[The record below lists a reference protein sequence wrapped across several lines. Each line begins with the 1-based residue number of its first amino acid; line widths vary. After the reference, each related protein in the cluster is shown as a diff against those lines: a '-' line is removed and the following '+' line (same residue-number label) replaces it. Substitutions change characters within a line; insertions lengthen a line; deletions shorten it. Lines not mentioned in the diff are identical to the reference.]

1 MTTSHYRALIIAFVF
16 FGLLG
21 GALDLIFPALIPAE
35 FRQLQEAHD
44 NALSTMN
51 ILLFA
56 GLGLVGGVC
65 ALVSTY
71 GLFRFRPW
79 APRLAI
85 WGTILALACW
95 PFAGAYAQSGL
106 AIATSFLAS
115 YLWGAIVVLAYV
127 GPMSVQFNR
136 RDG

>member
-1 MTTSHYRALIIAFVF
+1 MTTNRYRALIIAFVF

-21 GALDLIFPALIPAE
+21 GALDMLFPSLIPTE
-35 FRQLQEAHD
+35 FRHLQDAHD
-44 NALSTMN
+44 NALPTMN
-51 ILLFA
+51 VLLFA
-56 GLGLVGGVC
+56 GLGLVGGIC

-79 APRLAI
+79 APRVAL
-85 WGTILALACW
+85 WGTVLALACW
-95 PFAGAYAQSGL
+95 PFAGVCAQSGL

-127 GPMSVQFNR
+127 GPISAQFR
-136 RDG
+136 GA

>member
-1 MTTSHYRALIIAFVF
+1 MTINRYRALIIAFVVL
-16 FGLLG
+16 GLLG
-21 GALDLIFPALIPAE
+21 GALDLIFPSLVPPD
-35 FRQLQEAHD
+35 FRQVQEAQD
-44 NALSTMN
+44 NSLSTMSL
-51 ILLFA
+51 LLFG
-56 GLGLVGGVC
+56 GLGLAGGVC
-65 ALVSTY
+65 ALVSSY

-85 WGTILALACW
+85 WGTALALVCW

-127 GPMSVQFNR
+127 GPLSAQFNR
-136 RDG
+136 QDG